1 MLMLLKIHIK
11 QILTLMRLGE
21 QEETLSYGER
31 LLSRHA
37 HYVQSDTQLKSQPV
51 KGVTVVNITSI
62 E

>member
-1 MLMLLKIHIK
+1 
-11 QILTLMRLGE
+11 MRLGE